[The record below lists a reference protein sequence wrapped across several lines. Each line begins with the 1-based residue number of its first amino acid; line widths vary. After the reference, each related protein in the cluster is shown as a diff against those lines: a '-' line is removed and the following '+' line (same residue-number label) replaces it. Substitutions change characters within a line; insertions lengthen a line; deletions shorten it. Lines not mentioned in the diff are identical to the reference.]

1 MAVPSLGQECPKCG
15 TEANT
20 LDRFC
25 ARCGSDL
32 HVSKCTKC
40 GHPLQ
45 RDANFCEG
53 CGAPVLPPGKKP
65 EATAVDNVIAA
76 LDMALRE
83 GDPKRALQA
92 SMDCL
97 NKQPSAEQAA
107 VASVVT
113 MSSYARLGNFN
124 EAQAHLIKA
133 RGFYADH
140 LALPDHQRAE
150 YIQGGHLIGDL
161 QAAGSRDLQ
170 ENPWLYFILGHA
182 YGPMLPEAYRGDTEA
197 EKRITALRHWA
208 DFIKD
213 NHEEMFG
220 ALAYLYFSNCQYSE
234 AAKPLEKILL
244 MARKY
249 ESVDPIRIEVLWPR
263 VVLGD
268 CYWSDGQ
275 HHKAAACWRGAH
287 SFDVCVQF
295 EPDLDSWSQFA
306 LPWIE
311 KAKSRLAE
319 HSISVPA
326 PEVSRQASEHLKKAV
341 EHLLEAEAFEAG
353 GVDLEELSALIRR
366 AGRRYT
372 GPIDRAASELE
383 IVERADEFTWAK
395 VPIKDSASWFRYES
409 ANAALFHK
417 IALVH
422 IANQKLALAIASF
435 KQAMDVWPTLLY
447 GGLIGGLQATCGL
460 VADAKATYEMCIDR
474 IEELGATESSDGRED
489 FLREL
494 RQALRELPR

>member
-1 MAVPSLGQECPKCG
+1 MAAPSLGQQCPKCG
-15 TEANT
+15 TQANT
-20 LDRFC
+20 HDRFC
-25 ARCGSDL
+25 MRCGSDL
-32 HVSKCTKC
+32 HVSMCTKC
-40 GHPLQ
+40 GRTLQ

-53 CGAPVLPPGKKP
+53 CGTPVLPPSKKP
-65 EATAVDNVIAA
+65 EATAVDNAIAA
-76 LDMALRE
+76 LDIALRE

-107 VASVVT
+107 VASVVA

-140 LALPDHQRAE
+140 LGLPDHQRAE
-150 YIQGGHLIGDL
+150 YIQGGHLIGEL
-161 QAAGSRDLQ
+161 QAAGNRDLE

-182 YGPMLPEAYRGDTEA
+182 YGPMGLGSYGGDTEA
-197 EKRITALRHWA
+197 EKRTAALRGWA
-208 DFIKD
+208 DFVKD
-213 NHEEMFG
+213 HHESMFG
-220 ALAYLYFSNCQYSE
+220 ALAYLYFSNCQYYE
-234 AAKPLEKILL
+234 AVILLEKLLL
-244 MARKY
+244 MERQY
-249 ESVDPIRIEVLWPR
+249 EAIDPVRIELLWPR

-275 HHKAAACWRGAH
+275 HLKAAARWRGAR

-295 EPDLDSWSQFA
+295 EPELDSWSQFA

-341 EHLLEAEAFEAG
+341 EHLLEAEALDAG
-353 GVDLEELSALIRR
+353 AADLEELSALVRR

-372 GPIDRAASELE
+372 GPIDRAASEFE
-383 IVERADEFTWAK
+383 IVERADPFTWAK

-409 ANAALFHK
+409 AKAVLFNK
-417 IALVH
+417 TANVH
-422 IANQKLALAIASF
+422 IANEKLVLAIASS
-435 KQAMDVWPTLLY
+435 KQAMDMWPALNT
-447 GGLIGGLQATCGL
+447 GWAIGALQNACGL
-460 VADAKATYEMCIDR
+460 VADAKETYRMCIDR
-474 IEELGATESSDGRED
+474 AEEIGTTESSDGCE
-489 FLREL
+489 EL
-494 RQALRELPR
+494 LLGIKKALRELPR